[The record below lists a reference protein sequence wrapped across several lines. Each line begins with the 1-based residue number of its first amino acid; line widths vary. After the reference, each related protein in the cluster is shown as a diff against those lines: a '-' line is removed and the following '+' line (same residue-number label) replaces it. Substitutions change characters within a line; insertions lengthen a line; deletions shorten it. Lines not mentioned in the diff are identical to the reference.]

1 MMRISRS
8 TSYALCLLSLIGAL
22 KAQAPQTA
30 LPPQSPTPSDSS
42 GTEPPGYQLTVKVSR
57 VVLDVVVTDAK
68 GKPVEGLKQDDFK
81 VLEDGVVQPLRFF
94 DVHTGAPVGS
104 TQQALELHLPSDTFS
119 NLTLAAPDKPVTIL
133 LYDMLNTPQAALPNA
148 HRALVNFIKNQKSS
162 TRIAIFA
169 LTDRLHMLQGF
180 TDDETRLME
189 AVDSKKAKSSVSQLR
204 VADTGDDAAS
214 LLAADPAAAASTQ
227 QASVSAGDIP
237 VGADAVLAQLSNA
250 EAQESA
256 FLLQQRLKITVAAF
270 SDIARF
276 VSALPGRK
284 NLIWMSGS
292 FPSQVFPDS
301 TQSTGAQ
308 NEFNNAVY
316 LEADV
321 RVAQEVLKE
330 SRVAVYPVDV
340 RGLQTDPRFSAATR
354 YTAPPKASTFG
365 VQQAAEHATMDAV
378 ADSTGGR
385 AFYNTNGLQEAMN
398 AAVRQG
404 SEYYT
409 LTYAPSNGKANGAE
423 RKIKVV
429 VKDANYQLFYRRRY
443 LADDAEHPA
452 PVLPLAL
459 DMNMQHGAPNS
470 SELFFEA
477 KVNPVGSAM
486 AASTDEVETLNTFL
500 QTKAK
505 GMRTKLA
512 NGPENVQHYDINFA
526 IVGRVLSMPPTQDG
540 AYATNMRFG
549 LAAYTQDG
557 ELLNGTE
564 VSIKN
569 EIPQAQY
576 EKIKSEGYHASMI
589 FVVPEEAVSL
599 RLAVSDEIGKR
610 IGTMEIP
617 LPIAN
622 AKSTITATGTA
633 TK

>member
-1 MMRISRS
+1 MGIGRS
-8 TSYALCLLSLIGAL
+8 VSSALCLFSLIGAL
-22 KAQAPQTA
+22 KAQAPQTP
-30 LPPQSPTPSDSS
+30 LPTQSSAPSNSP
-42 GTEPPGYQLTVKVSR
+42 GTQSPGYQLTVKVSR

-94 DVHTGAPVGS
+94 DVHTASPAGS
-104 TQQALELHLPSDTFS
+104 TQQALDLHLPPDTFS
-119 NLTLAAPDKPVTIL
+119 NLTLAPPDKPVTIL
-133 LYDMLNTPQAALPNA
+133 LYDMLNTPQAALPYA
-148 HRALVNFIKNQKSS
+148 HRALVNFIKDQKSS

-169 LTDRLHMLQGF
+169 LTDRLHLLQGF

-189 AVDSKKAKSSVSQLR
+189 AVDSKKIRSSVSQLR

-214 LLAADPAAAASTQ
+214 LLAADPAATALAQ
-227 QASVSAGDIP
+227 QAPVSAATVG

-256 FLLQQRLKITVAAF
+256 FLLQQRLEITVDAF
-270 SDIARF
+270 TDIARF

-284 NLIWMSGS
+284 NLIWMSGA

-308 NEFNNAVY
+308 NEFNDALY
-316 LEADV
+316 LETDV

-340 RGLQTDPRFSAATR
+340 RGLQTDTQFSAATR
-354 YTAPPKASTFG
+354 YTGTPKASTFG
-365 VQQAAEHATMDAV
+365 VQRAAEHATMDAV

-398 AAVRQG
+398 VAVRQG

-409 LTYAPSNGKANGAE
+409 LTYAPSNSKADGAE

-429 VKDANYQLFYRRRY
+429 VKDPNYQLFYRRRY
-443 LADDAEHPA
+443 LADDAEHPH

-477 KVNPVGSAM
+477 KVNPVGSVM

-500 QTKAK
+500 QTKTK
-505 GMRTKLA
+505 GLRTKVA
-512 NGPENVQHYDINFA
+512 SGAEKVQHYDINFA
-526 IVGRVLSMPPTQDG
+526 IIGRLLSMPPTQNGD
-540 AYATNMRFG
+540 YATNMRFG

-569 EIPQAQY
+569 AIPQAQY
-576 EKIKSEGYHASMI
+576 QKIESEGYHASMM

-617 LPIAN
+617 LPIPV
-622 AKSTITATGTA
+622 AKKITAPGTT

>member
-1 MMRISRS
+1 MGISRS

-30 LPPQSPTPSDSS
+30 LPPQSPTTSDSS
-42 GTEPPGYQLTVKVSR
+42 RPQPPGYQLTVKVSR
-57 VVLDVVVTDAK
+57 VVLDVVVTDAR
-68 GKPVEGLKQDDFK
+68 GKPVEGLKRDDFK

-94 DVHTGAPVGS
+94 DVHTGAPAGS
-104 TQQALELHLPSDTFS
+104 TQQALDLHLPPDTFS

-148 HRALVNFIKNQKSS
+148 RRALVNFIKNQKSS

-189 AVDSKKAKSSVSQLR
+189 AVDSKKTKSSVSQLR

-214 LLAADPAAAASTQ
+214 LLAADPAATALTQ
-227 QASVSAGDIP
+227 QAPVSAGDIP

-250 EAQESA
+250 EAQEGA
-256 FLLQQRLKITVAAF
+256 FLLQQRLEITVAAF

-292 FPSQVFPDS
+292 FPSEVFPDS

-340 RGLQTDPRFSAATR
+340 RGLQTDTRFSAATR

-409 LTYAPSNGKANGAE
+409 LTYAPSNSKANGAE

-429 VKDANYQLFYRRRY
+429 VKDPNYQLFYRRRY
-443 LADDAEHPA
+443 LADDAEYPA

-477 KVNPVGSAM
+477 KVNPVGGVM
-486 AASTDEVETLNTFL
+486 AASTDEVKTLNTFL
-500 QTKAK
+500 QTEAK
-505 GMRTKLA
+505 GLRTKVA
-512 NGPENVQHYDINFA
+512 NGPEKVQHYDINFA
-526 IVGRVLSMPPTQDG
+526 IIGRLLSMPPTQNGEYD
-540 AYATNMRFG
+540 TNMRFG
-549 LAAYTQDG
+549 LAAYTRDG
-557 ELLNGTE
+557 ELLNGME

-569 EIPQAQY
+569 AIPQAQY

-617 LPIAN
+617 LPIPIPKNISAM
-622 AKSTITATGTA
+622 GT
-633 TK
+633 TKK

>member
-1 MMRISRS
+1 MMGISRS
-8 TSYALCLLSLIGAL
+8 IPAALCFLSMIGVL
-22 KAQAPQTA
+22 KAQAPQTP
-30 LPPQSPTPSDSS
+30 LPTQSSTPSNSP
-42 GTEPPGYQLTVKVSR
+42 GTQSPGYQLTVKVSR
-57 VVLDVVVTDAK
+57 VVLDVIVTDAK

-81 VLEDGVVQPLRFF
+81 VLEDGVAQPLRFF
-94 DVHTGAPVGS
+94 DVHTGTLAGS
-104 TQQALELHLPSDTFS
+104 TQQPLDLDLPPDTFS
-119 NLTLAAPDKPVTIL
+119 NLTLAPPDRPVTIL
-133 LYDMLNTPQAALPNA
+133 LYDMLNTPQAVLPYA
-148 HRALVNFIKNQKSS
+148 HQALVKFIKDQKNS
-162 TRIAIFA
+162 TSIAIFA
-169 LTDRLHMLQGF
+169 LTDSLHMLQGF

-189 AVDSKKAKSSVSQLR
+189 AVDSKKIKSSVSQLR
-204 VADTGDDAAS
+204 IADTGDDAAA
-214 LLAADPAAAASTQ
+214 LLAADPAATALAQ
-227 QASVSAGDIP
+227 QAPVSAGDIS

-256 FLLQQRLKITVAAF
+256 FLLQHRLEITVDAF
-270 SDIARF
+270 TDIARF

-284 NLIWMSGS
+284 NLIWMSGA

-308 NEFNNAVY
+308 TEFNDAVY
-316 LEADV
+316 LETDV
-321 RVAQEVLKE
+321 RAAQEVLKE

-340 RGLQTDPRFSAATR
+340 RGLQTDTRFSAATR

-365 VQQAAEHATMDAV
+365 VQKAAEHATMDAV

-385 AFYNTNGLQEAMN
+385 AFYNTNGLQEAMD

-409 LTYAPSNGKANGAE
+409 LTYAPSNTKANGAE

-429 VKDANYQLFYRRRY
+429 VNNPNYQLFYRRRY
-443 LADDAEHPA
+443 LADDAEHPR

-477 KVNPVGSAM
+477 KVNPVGGAM

-505 GMRTKLA
+505 GLRTKVA
-512 NGPENVQHYDINFA
+512 NGAEKVQHYDINFA
-526 IVGRVLSMPPTQDG
+526 IIGRLLEMPPTQNG
-540 AYATNMRFG
+540 EYATNMRFG

-569 EIPQAQY
+569 AIPPAQY
-576 EKIKSEGYHASMI
+576 QKIESEGYHASMI

-617 LPIAN
+617 LPIPVPKN
-622 AKSTITATGTA
+622 ITATGT
-633 TK
+633 TRK

>member
-1 MMRISRS
+1 MMGISRS
-8 TSYALCLLSLIGAL
+8 VSSALCFFSLIGAL
-22 KAQAPQTA
+22 KAQAPQTP
-30 LPPQSPTPSDSS
+30 LPTQSSAPSNSP
-42 GTEPPGYQLTVKVSR
+42 GTKSPGYQLTVKVSR

-81 VLEDGVVQPLRFF
+81 VLENGVVQPLRFF
-94 DVHTGAPVGS
+94 DVHTASPAGS
-104 TQQALELHLPSDTFS
+104 TQQALDLHLPPDTFS
-119 NLTLAAPDKPVTIL
+119 NLTLAPPDRPVTIL
-133 LYDMLNTPQAALPNA
+133 LYDMLNTPQAALPYA
-148 HRALVNFIKNQKSS
+148 HQALVKFIKDQKNS
-162 TRIAIFA
+162 TSIAIFA
-169 LTDRLHMLQGF
+169 LTDSLHMLQGF

-189 AVDSKKAKSSVSQLR
+189 AVDSKKIKSSVSQLR

-214 LLAADPAAAASTQ
+214 LLAADPAATALAQ
-227 QASVSAGDIP
+227 QAPVSAATVG

-256 FLLQQRLKITVAAF
+256 FLLQQRLEITVDAF
-270 SDIARF
+270 TDIARF

-284 NLIWMSGS
+284 NLIWMSGA

-308 NEFNNAVY
+308 NEFNDAVY
-316 LEADV
+316 LETDV
-321 RVAQEVLKE
+321 RVAQEALKE

-340 RGLQTDPRFSAATR
+340 RGLQTDTRFSAATR
-354 YTAPPKASTFG
+354 YTGPPKASTFG
-365 VQQAAEHATMDAV
+365 VQRAAEHATMDAV

-385 AFYNTNGLQEAMN
+385 AFYNTNGLQEAMD

-409 LTYAPSNGKANGAE
+409 LTYAPSNTKANGAE

-429 VKDANYQLFYRRRY
+429 VNNPNYQLFYRRRY
-443 LADDAEHPA
+443 LADDAEHPR

-477 KVNPVGSAM
+477 KVNPVGGAM

-505 GMRTKLA
+505 GLRTRVA
-512 NGPENVQHYDINFA
+512 NGPEKVQHYDINFA
-526 IVGRVLSMPPTQDG
+526 IIGRLLNMPPTQNG
-540 AYATNMRFG
+540 EFATDMRFG

-557 ELLNGTE
+557 ELLNGME

-569 EIPQAQY
+569 AIPQAQY
-576 EKIKSEGYHASMI
+576 QKIESEGYHASMI

-617 LPIAN
+617 LPVPVPKNIP
-622 AKSTITATGTA
+622 TTGT
-633 TK
+633 TRK

>member
-1 MMRISRS
+1 MGISRS
-8 TSYALCLLSLIGAL
+8 TSYALCLFSLIGTL
-22 KAQAPQTA
+22 QAQAMQKA
-30 LPPQSPTPSDSS
+30 LPPQSPTATDKQPS
-42 GTEPPGYQLTVKVSR
+42 GYQLTVKVSR

-68 GKPVEGLKQDDFK
+68 GKPVEGLKQDDFN

-94 DVHTGAPVGS
+94 DVHTAAPAGP
-104 TQQALELHLPSDTFS
+104 TQQALDLHLPPDTFS
-119 NLTLAAPDKPVTIL
+119 NLTFAPPDKPVTIL

-148 HRALVNFIKNQKSS
+148 HRALVNFIKNQNSS

-180 TDDETRLME
+180 TEDETRLIDV
-189 AVDSKKAKSSVSQLR
+189 VDSKQTRSSVSQLR

-214 LLAADPAAAASTQ
+214 LLAADPAATALAQ
-227 QASVSAGDIP
+227 PAPVSAGNIP

-256 FLLQQRLKITVAAF
+256 FLLQQRLEVTVAAF

-292 FPSQVFPDS
+292 FPSEIFPDN

-316 LEADV
+316 LEAGV
-321 RVAQEVLKE
+321 RVAQDLLKE

-340 RGLQTDPRFSAATR
+340 RGLQTDTQFSAATR
-354 YTAPPKASTFG
+354 FIAPPKPSIFG

-378 ADSTGGR
+378 ADTTGGR

-398 AAVRQG
+398 ASVRQG

-409 LTYAPSNGKANGAE
+409 LTYAPSNSKANGAV
-423 RKIKVV
+423 RKIKVE
-429 VKDANYQLFYRRRY
+429 VKDPTYQLFYRRRY
-443 LADDAEHPA
+443 LADDAEHPG

-477 KVNPVGSAM
+477 KVNPVGGAM
-486 AASTDEVETLNTFL
+486 AASTDEVETLDTFL
-500 QTKAK
+500 QTQAK
-505 GMRTKLA
+505 GMRTKA
-512 NGPENVQHYDINFA
+512 AKGPENVRHYDINFA
-526 IVGRVLSMPPTQDG
+526 IIGRLLSMPPTQNG
-540 AYATNMRFG
+540 EYATSMRFG

-557 ELLNGTE
+557 ELLNGME

-569 EIPQAQY
+569 AIPQAQY
-576 EKIKSEGYHASMI
+576 EKIESEGYHASMI
-589 FVVPEEAVSL
+589 FAVPEEAVSL

-617 LPIAN
+617 LPIPGP
-622 AKSTITATGTA
+622 KTSPLPGQ
-633 TK
+633 

>member
-1 MMRISRS
+1 MTGISRS
-8 TSYALCLLSLIGAL
+8 SFCALGLFSLIGAL
-22 KAQAPQTA
+22 KAQVKQTP
-30 LPPQSPTPSDSS
+30 LPTQSSAASDSQGTPS
-42 GTEPPGYQLTVKVSR
+42 PGYQLTVKVSR

-94 DVHTGAPVGS
+94 DVHTESPAGS
-104 TQQALELHLPSDTFS
+104 TQPALDLHLPPNTFS
-119 NLTLAAPDKPVTIL
+119 NLTLAPPDKPVTIL
-133 LYDMLNTPQAALPNA
+133 LYDMLNTPQAALPYA
-148 HRALVNFIKNQKSS
+148 HRALVNFIKGQKSS

-169 LTDRLHMLQGF
+169 LTDRLHLLQGF

-189 AVDSKKAKSSVSQLR
+189 AVDSKETKSAVSQLR
-204 VADTGDDAAS
+204 VADAGDDAAS
-214 LLAADPAAAASTQ
+214 LLAADPSSAASAQ
-227 QASVSAGDIP
+227 QAPVSAGNIP

-250 EAQESA
+250 EAQESS
-256 FLLQQRLKITVAAF
+256 FLLQQRLEITVAAF

-276 VSALPGRK
+276 VSVLPGRK

-316 LEADV
+316 LETDV
-321 RVAQEVLKE
+321 RVAQQVLKE

-340 RGLQTDPRFSAATR
+340 RGLQTDTQFSAATR
-354 YTAPPKASTFG
+354 YAGPPPKASTFG

-398 AAVRQG
+398 TAARQG

-409 LTYAPSNGKANGAE
+409 LTYAPRDSKADGAE
-423 RKIKVV
+423 RKIKVA
-429 VKDANYQLFYRRRY
+429 VKDPNYQLFYRRHY
-443 LADDAEHPA
+443 LADDAQHPR

-477 KVNPVGSAM
+477 KVNPVGGVM

-505 GMRTKLA
+505 GLRTKGA
-512 NGPENVQHYDINFA
+512 SGAEKVQHYDINFA
-526 IVGRVLSMPPTQDG
+526 IIGRLLSMPPTQNG
-540 AYATNMRFG
+540 EYATNMRFG

-557 ELLNGTE
+557 ELLNGME

-569 EIPQAQY
+569 TIPQAQY
-576 EKIKSEGYHASMI
+576 QKIESEGYHASMI
-589 FVVPEEAVSL
+589 FIVPATAVSL

-610 IGTMEIP
+610 IGTLEIP
-617 LPIAN
+617 LPLPDPKNIA
-622 AKSTITATGTA
+622 ATGT
-633 TK
+633 TRK

>member
-1 MMRISRS
+1 MGISRS

-30 LPPQSPTPSDSS
+30 LPPQSPTTSDSS
-42 GTEPPGYQLTVKVSR
+42 RPQPPGYQLTVKVSR
-57 VVLDVVVTDAK
+57 VVLDVVVTDAR
-68 GKPVEGLKQDDFK
+68 GKPVEGLKRDDFK

-94 DVHTGAPVGS
+94 DVHTGPPAGS
-104 TQQALELHLPSDTFS
+104 TQQALDLHLPPDTFS
-119 NLTLAAPDKPVTIL
+119 NLPLAAPDKPVTIL

-148 HRALVNFIKNQKSS
+148 RRALVNFIKNQKSS

-189 AVDSKKAKSSVSQLR
+189 AVDSKKTKSSVSQLR

-214 LLAADPAAAASTQ
+214 LLAADPASAALAQ
-227 QASVSAGDIP
+227 QAPVSAGDIP

-250 EAQESA
+250 EAQEGA
-256 FLLQQRLKITVAAF
+256 FLLQQRLEITVAAF

-292 FPSQVFPDS
+292 FPSEVFPDS
-301 TQSTGAQ
+301 TQSTGSQ

-316 LEADV
+316 LETDV

-340 RGLQTDPRFSAATR
+340 RGLQTDTRFSAATR

-409 LTYAPSNGKANGAE
+409 PTYAPSNSKANGAE

-429 VKDANYQLFYRRRY
+429 VKDPNYQLFYRRRY
-443 LADDAEHPA
+443 LADDAEYPA

-477 KVNPVGSAM
+477 KVNPVGGVM
-486 AASTDEVETLNTFL
+486 AASTDEVKTLNTFL
-500 QTKAK
+500 QTEAK
-505 GMRTKLA
+505 GLRTKVA
-512 NGPENVQHYDINFA
+512 NGPEKVQHYDINFA
-526 IVGRVLSMPPTQDG
+526 IIGRLLSMPPTQNGEYD
-540 AYATNMRFG
+540 TNMRFG
-549 LAAYTQDG
+549 LAAYTRDG
-557 ELLNGTE
+557 ELLNGME

-569 EIPQAQY
+569 AIPQAQY

-617 LPIAN
+617 LPIPIPKNISAM
-622 AKSTITATGTA
+622 GT
-633 TK
+633 TKK

>member
-1 MMRISRS
+1 MTGISRS
-8 TSYALCLLSLIGAL
+8 ISSTLVFFSLIGAL
-22 KAQAPQTA
+22 QAQAPQTA
-30 LPPQSPTPSDSS
+30 LPTRSSAPSDSP
-42 GTEPPGYQLTVKVSR
+42 GTQSPGYQLSVKVTR
-57 VVLDVVVTDAK
+57 VILDVVVTDAK
-68 GKPVEGLKQDDFK
+68 GKPVEGLKQQDFK

-94 DVHTGAPVGS
+94 DVHTGPPAGS
-104 TQQALELHLPSDTFS
+104 DRQALDLHLPPETFS
-119 NLTLAAPDKPVTIL
+119 NLTLAPPDRPVTIL

-148 HRALVNFIKNQKSS
+148 HRALVNFIKDQENSS
-162 TRIAIFA
+162 RIAIFA
-169 LTDRLHMLQGF
+169 LTDRLHLLQGF

-189 AVDSKKAKSSVSQLR
+189 AVDSKKTKSSVSQLR

-214 LLAADPAAAASTQ
+214 LLAADPASTALTQ
-227 QASVSAGDIP
+227 QAPVSAATVG
-237 VGADAVLAQLSNA
+237 VGADAVLAQLRNA

-256 FLLQQRLKITVAAF
+256 FLLQQRLETTVAAF

-292 FPSQVFPDS
+292 FPSQVFPDG

-308 NEFNNAVY
+308 SEFNNAVY

-321 RVAQEVLKE
+321 RVAQELLKE

-340 RGLQTDPRFSAATR
+340 RGLQTDPQFSAATR
-354 YTAPPKASTFG
+354 YTAPPKPSTFG

-385 AFYNTNGLQEAMN
+385 AFYGTNGLLEAMN
-398 AAVRQG
+398 DAVRQG

-409 LTYAPSNGKANGAE
+409 LTYAPSNSKADGAP

-429 VKDANYQLFYRRRY
+429 VKDPSYQLFYRRHY
-443 LADDAEHPA
+443 LADDAKHPRPA
-452 PVLPLAL
+452 LPLAL

-477 KVNPVGSAM
+477 KVNPVGAAM
-486 AASTDEVETLNTFL
+486 AASKDEVETLRTFL
-500 QTKAK
+500 QTKAT
-505 GMRTKLA
+505 GIRTKVA
-512 NGPENVQHYDINFA
+512 NGPEMVQHYDINFA
-526 IVGRVLSMPPTQDG
+526 IIGRLLSMPPTQNG
-540 AYATNMRFG
+540 EYATNMRFG

-557 ELLNGTE
+557 ELLNGME

-569 EIPQAQY
+569 AIPQAQY
-576 EKIKSEGYHASMI
+576 QKIESEGYHASMI
-589 FVVPEEAVSL
+589 FAVPEEAVSL
-599 RLAVSDEIGKR
+599 RLAVSDEIGSR

-617 LPIAN
+617 LPIPVPKN
-622 AKSTITATGTA
+622 FTATGKA

>member
-1 MMRISRS
+1 MHLQSYIGHATSDGLLRKVMRVTHRVAPRSRS
-8 TSYALCLLSLIGAL
+8 IAIRCRSVHLLIERPVNATSVKKPTMTAVNRSIFSALCLFSMIGAL
-22 KAQAPQTA
+22 NTQAPQSG
-30 LPPQSPTPSDSS
+30 LPSQSPTTSDNSR
-42 GTEPPGYQLTVKVSR
+42 TQPPGYQLTVKVSR

-81 VLEDGVVQPLRFF
+81 VLEDDVVQPLRFF
-94 DVHTGAPVGS
+94 DVHTGASAGS
-104 TQQALELHLPSDTFS
+104 RQQALDLHLRPDTFS
-119 NLTLAAPDKPVTIL
+119 NLTLAPPDRPVTIL
-133 LYDMLNTPQAALPNA
+133 LYDMLNTPQASLPNA
-148 HRALVNFIKNQKSS
+148 HRALVNFIKDQKIS

-180 TDDETRLME
+180 TDDETRLMK
-189 AVDSKKAKSSVSQLR
+189 AVDSKTTKSSVSQLR
-204 VADTGDDAAS
+204 VADTGDDAVS
-214 LLAADPAAAASTQ
+214 LLAADPAATASTQ
-227 QASVSAGDIP
+227 HAPVSAGDIS
-237 VGADAVLAQLSNA
+237 VGADVVLAQLSNA

-256 FLLQQRLKITVAAF
+256 FLLQQRLEVTVAAF

-321 RVAQEVLKE
+321 RVAQDLLKE
-330 SRVAVYPVDV
+330 SRVAVYSVDV
-340 RGLQTDPRFSAATR
+340 RGLQTDTQFSAAAR
-354 YTAPPKASTFG
+354 YAAPPKASTFG

-385 AFYNTNGLQEAMN
+385 AFYNTNGLQEAID

-404 SEYYT
+404 SDYYT
-409 LTYAPSNGKANGAE
+409 LTYAPSNNKANGAV

-429 VKDANYQLFYRRRY
+429 VKDPNYQLFYRRRY

-452 PVLPLAL
+452 PVLSLAL

-486 AASTDEVETLNTFL
+486 AAST
-500 QTKAK
+500 
-505 GMRTKLA
+505 
-512 NGPENVQHYDINFA
+512 
-526 IVGRVLSMPPTQDG
+526 
-540 AYATNMRFG
+540 
-549 LAAYTQDG
+549 
-557 ELLNGTE
+557 
-564 VSIKN
+564 
-569 EIPQAQY
+569 
-576 EKIKSEGYHASMI
+576 
-589 FVVPEEAVSL
+589 
-599 RLAVSDEIGKR
+599 
-610 IGTMEIP
+610 
-617 LPIAN
+617 
-622 AKSTITATGTA
+622 
-633 TK
+633 